1 MPFTVEST
9 YVWLALASA
18 LAILE
23 ICTPNI
29 VCIWFIAGSMCA
41 FLTSF
46 VTDSI
51 IVQGLV
57 FSFTTGI
64 CLGFTKPMADKMLG
78 KKPEPT
84 NADMLIGKHCMVTE
98 DIYPDKKG
106 RVKADGI
113 YWMAKSNTTIKS
125 GTIVQILEMSGA
137 TLTVEPVTVEN
148 M

>member
-1 MPFTVEST
+1 MPFMIEST
-9 YVWLALASA
+9 YIWLALASA

-46 VTDSI
+46 VIESI

-57 FSFTTGI
+57 FSFATGI
-64 CLGFTKPMADKMLG
+64 CLALTKPMAKKMLG
-78 KKPEPT
+78 KQPVPT
-84 NADMLIGKHCMVTE
+84 NADMLVGQHCIVTE
-98 DIYPDKKG
+98 DIHPEKKG
-106 RVKADGI
+106 RVKADGV
-113 YWMAKSNTTIKS
+113 YWMAQCTTPVKAGTVVEIKA
-125 GTIVQILEMSGA
+125 MSGA
-137 TLTVEPVTVEN
+137 TLTVEPLTVKN